1 MRGVV
6 LRSCSSE
13 TRPQHFLQ
21 LEGGKTQDSHCFW
34 LWCQLLSW
42 WVPPSWPYHFASL
55 HRGTPSLTEALQQSR
70 RVSIKTVLAR
80 SMEQHAP
87 TNLPFIS
94 PAVWLQGRMTTRKSL
109 PGRIPALQMLA
120 CLLDLYSTTVSPSQ
134 TTPVPHQ
141 CSSSPTHFSSN
152 SVSFS
157 AWICSSC
164 KTFWSM
170 RSISSGHPQYEGSEM
185 TQTFFPFLHPSSYI
199 PLLYKEAFTHGP
211 PPGNLNQPSSTKL
224 PAWPVISVASL
235 NKPWQFCT

>member
-1 MRGVV
+1 MPSA
-6 LRSCSSE
+6 L
-13 TRPQHFLQ
+13 LQ
-21 LEGGKTQDSHCFW
+21 LRGGKTQDLHCFW

-42 WVPPSWPYHFASL
+42 WVPPSWLYHFASL
-55 HRGTPSLTEALQQSR
+55 HHGTPSLTEALQQSR
-70 RVSIKTVLAR
+70 RVSIKTVLER

-87 TNLPFIS
+87 TNLSFIS
-94 PAVWLQGRMTTRKSL
+94 PGPMASGKDDCRKIL
-109 PGRIPALQMLA
+109 PARIPALQMLA
-120 CLLDLYSTTVSPSQ
+120 CLLDLSTPTVSPSLS
-134 TTPVPHQ
+134 TLMPHQ

-170 RSISSGHPQYEGSEM
+170 RSISSGHPLRPRVSVKALRDDTG
-185 TQTFFPFLHPSSYI
+185 PFLHPSTYI
-199 PLLYKEAFTHGP
+199 PLLYKEVLTHGP